1 MAQSYQQLALMF
13 LDSAS
18 RSPKSVAFRYFDKKA
33 NAWAQMTWSE
43 YEQAVRKVAGWLTQK
58 GLKKGDAVAIM
69 SANRPEWI
77 IADLAIFMIGGIS
90 IPIYS
95 TSTSKDT
102 NYILEHSESKVIF
115 YDEANRVKDVK
126 CPAIKVCFD
135 EGDVKS
141 ILSSDAKPLAEV
153 ASVKSDDIATI
164 VYTSGTTGL
173 PKGVVHTHGTI
184 MAAIDVAKSILNE
197 GRTGPD
203 RFFSFLPLSHVA
215 ERLLIEFGSIAFGD
229 EVVFA
234 RSVDTIVEDLQL
246 YPPTLLLCVPRLWE
260 RIYERITNG
269 LKDASAVK
277 RGVFKLAQLAGSSRF
292 EGEAILKA
300 HDRKRRA
307 KLADKLV
314 GGKLREKLGMHKV
327 RYFFTG
333 AAPIRPEIMRFFAA
347 FGIFIREVY
356 GLTENLCLGVY
367 TSADKIVVGTAGK
380 LFPLN
385 EIKIAD
391 DGEILFRAPYIF
403 KGYFKNEETTREALL
418 PGGWFATGDF
428 GEFDTA
434 GNLKITGRKK
444 ELLKTSNGKYVA
456 PVAIENELK
465 KEPAI
470 AEAMVIG
477 DNQKYCIALVV
488 INKEVIANE
497 AVEGRLLD
505 HLDAINK
512 ELARH
517 ESIKKI
523 GVLTEGFTVENG
535 MLTPTLKLKRK
546 VVTSHYEPFIDRI
559 YKGNDVVVFEG

>member
-18 RSPKSVAFRYFDKKA
+18 RSPRSIAFRYFDKKT
-33 NAWAQMTWSE
+33 NAWGQMTWSE
-43 YEQAVRKVAGWLTQK
+43 YEQSVRKVAGWLIKQ
-58 GLKKGDAVAIM
+58 GLKKGDSVAIL

-77 IADLAIFMIGGIS
+77 IADLAILMIGGIS

-102 NYILEHSESKVIF
+102 NYILEHSESKAIF
-115 YDEANRVKDVK
+115 FDDASRVKDVK
-126 CPAIKVCFD
+126 CPALKVCFD
-135 EGDVKS
+135 AGDLKAILASDVQPLAQVVAVKS
-141 ILSSDAKPLAEV
+141 EDN
-153 ASVKSDDIATI
+153 ATI

-184 MAAIDVAKSILNE
+184 MAAIDVAKIILEE
-197 GRTGPD
+197 GKTEPD

-215 ERLLIEFGSIAFGD
+215 ERLLIEFGSIAFAD

-234 RSVDTIVEDLQL
+234 RSVDSIVEDLQL

-269 LKDASAVK
+269 LKDASPVK
-277 RGVFKLAQLAGSSRF
+277 RGVFKLAQLAGSARF
-292 EGEAILKA
+292 DGDAIVKA
-300 HDRKRRA
+300 YDRKKRA
-307 KLADKLV
+307 KVADKLV
-314 GGKLREKLGMHKV
+314 GGKLREKLGMHRV

-367 TSADKIVVGTAGK
+367 TSADKIVVGKAGK

-385 EIKIAD
+385 EVKVAD

-403 KGYFKNEETTREALL
+403 KGYFKNDEATREALL

-428 GEFDTA
+428 GEIDGN

-470 AEAMVIG
+470 AEAMVVG
-477 DNQKYCIALVV
+477 DDQKYCIALVV
-488 INKEVIANE
+488 INKEVITNE
-497 AVEGRLLD
+497 AAEGRLLE

-523 GVLTEGFTVENG
+523 GVLTDGFTVENG

-546 VVTSHYEPFIDRI
+546 VVAAHYQPFIERI
-559 YKGNDVVVFEG
+559 YSGNDVVVFE